1 MNGLGKRTEKSAKKT
16 KKQSVVESNAKT
28 GEPEYIYKE
37 DYKKNDYGMLAGS
50 CCIPIV
56 CKVYKWHGKEYYTPA
71 SRGGRA
77 VYLIA
82 ILYPY
87 EDWMEEYIGTD
98 KDIRKDERLKNETD

>member
-1 MNGLGKRTEKSAKKT
+1 MIKPK
-16 KKQSVVESNAKT
+16 
-28 GEPEYIYKE
+28 YISYALIWDFHLNCWLRIK
-37 DYKKNDYGMLAGS
+37 DLNL
-50 CCIPIV
+50 I
-56 CKVYKWHGKEYYTPA
+56 KWHGKEYYTPA

-82 ILYPY
+82 MRDPY

>member
-1 MNGLGKRTEKSAKKT
+1 MMKPK
-16 KKQSVVESNAKT
+16 
-28 GEPEYIYKE
+28 YISDALIWDFQLNSWLRIK
-37 DYKKNDYGMLAGS
+37 DLNL
-50 CCIPIV
+50 I
-56 CKVYKWHGKEYYTPA
+56 KWHGKEYYTPA

-98 KDIRKDERLKNETD
+98 KDIRKDERLKNETDKTEL